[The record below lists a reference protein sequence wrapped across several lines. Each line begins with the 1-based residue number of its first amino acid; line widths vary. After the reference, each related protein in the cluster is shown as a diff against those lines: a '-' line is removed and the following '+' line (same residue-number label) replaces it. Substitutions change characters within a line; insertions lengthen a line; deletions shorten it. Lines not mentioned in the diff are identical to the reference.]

1 MAVTFEFSA
10 PIEEPSEAMAALR
23 QRIASIDPSDNA
35 IQHEAY
41 YLALSAAVWRL
52 VYFGVED
59 TFQLYTPRD
68 MASFSMIA
76 EGQLIDLLVRTAYT
90 RALVEDDA
98 ELCRIMGECGVA
110 APVHAWH
117 QHLLGCDEAEAVARL
132 ANAIDPEER
141 AAIQTIIAR
150 RFPGQA
156 SPEWLWQVPANLPTV
171 CYALARALLS
181 QRGDLAG
188 SIGSYLASH
197 REVLLAREPDPLLS
211 MLVAQSAEH
220 PQVTLAPFEGIYG
233 EETVVAAA
241 AWHLEHNEP
250 AEAIQLAAGIR
261 PLCIHSE
268 QAALI
273 GAIAAVQVGRA
284 DQLAQFRSLICGRNA
299 QAQLTIR
306 LGESDP
312 RLIRDEDLVP
322 LMDVCLVSEPELF
335 YRALRLLLARKRLDL
350 ARQICARRQ
359 GDYQDHPELSKI
371 IAAVLARG

>member
-1 MAVTFEFSA
+1 MPVEFEFSA
-10 PIEEPSEAMAALR
+10 TVTEPAEAMSALR

-76 EGQLIDLLVRTAYT
+76 EGRLIDLLVRTAYT

-117 QHLLGCDEAEAVARL
+117 QHLLACDEGEAVAML
-132 ANAIDPEER
+132 AKASDPEEL
-141 AAIQTIIAR
+141 AAIQTVVAR
-150 RFPGQA
+150 RFPA
-156 SPEWLWQVPANLPTV
+156 LVSPEWLWLVPANAPTMS
-171 CYALARALLS
+171 YALARALLA

-188 SIGSYLASH
+188 SVGSYLAS
-197 REVLLAREPDPLLS
+197 RRDVLLAREPDPLLS
-211 MLVAQSAEH
+211 MLVARSAEH

-241 AWHLEHNEP
+241 AWHLEHNEA
-250 AEAIQLAAGIR
+250 AEAMQLAAGIR
-261 PLCIHSE
+261 ALSVHSE

-273 GAIAAVQVGRA
+273 GALAAVQLGRA
-284 DQLAQFRSLICGRNA
+284 EDLAQFRSLICGRNA

-335 YRALRLLLARKRLDL
+335 FRALRLLLARKRLDL
-350 ARQICARRQ
+350 ARQVCARRQ
-359 GDYQDHPELSKI
+359 GDYLDHPELAQI
-371 IAAVLARG
+371 IVAVLKRA